1 MQSSAIQANE
11 FEGDEAMDSIKL
23 VQEEDR
29 KASMK
34 YMPEY
39 DSLVGG
45 FPETKKEKILDYHE
59 LNHSFCQQEDI
70 SIDAQLL
77 DSSADEYHDQM
88 IDLRPYM
95 WHHPM

>member
-11 FEGDEAMDSIKL
+11 FEGDDAMDSIKL

-39 DSLVGG
+39 DS
-45 FPETKKEKILDYHE
+45 
-59 LNHSFCQQEDI
+59 
-70 SIDAQLL
+70 
-77 DSSADEYHDQM
+77 
-88 IDLRPYM
+88 
-95 WHHPM
+95 